1 MSTSLGNPRPNLELA
16 ATANPDFG
24 AVEADDVVLNLT
36 ASETFFPEKRLFFLE
51 GNEVFS
57 IMPRDDFS
65 SIYRMAVNEDYATTS
80 RQIYLKDFVPVPV
93 SLLNTRRIGG
103 TANQLTLPDGV
114 TSRNLDSVIRL
125 PIYWVP

>member
-1 MSTSLGNPRPNLELA
+1 M
-16 ATANPDFG
+16 
-24 AVEADDVVLNLT
+24 VLNLT

-114 TSRNLDSVIRL
+114 TPEPGQRDTPTDLLLSLIH
-125 PIYWVP
+125 I